1 MGEYKRF
8 TCNTLHMCKSCASLR
23 YLAGHRHYCK
33 EFHCPSNDNKIDAD
47 DWSINQHK
55 PNWHILW
62 PWWWSQV
69 SNLHKEK
76 VTYSTNKLPCIDS
89 GLTYMTNAQELRFH
103 NLRTDLTLLFNLS
116 SHSYS
121 ICIFSFVYL
130 LNSMESVSSDS
141 INSRD
146 TR

>member
-23 YLAGHRHYCK
+23 YLAGHMQNCK
-33 EFHCPSNDNKIDAD
+33 EFHCPSDDNKIDAD

-62 PWWWSQV
+62 SSSSFKSAQRKG
-69 SNLHKEK
+69 SDIQYKQTTMHRQ
-76 VTYSTNKLPCIDS
+76 
-89 GLTYMTNAQELRFH
+89 GAYMTNANQELRFH
-103 NLRTDLTLLFNLS
+103 NFRTDLTLLFNLS